1 MYLQGEPSKH
11 NVTGRSRV
19 AYFFW
24 QGRESS
30 VSDKGVSAL
39 MTVELDEERGP
50 HIRVS
55 MGSEPPAFLNLF
67 KGSLVIHQGWRED
80 QEQRKGQSPW
90 KMFMVRG
97 ELENEGHLV
106 QTDVDSSFLRSRGCV
121 ILINTETGTIYL
133 WHGAKALKHTRKVR
147 TA

>member
-1 MYLQGEPSKH
+1 M
-11 NVTGRSRV
+11 

-24 QGRESS
+24 QGSDSS

-50 HIRVS
+50 HVRVS

-67 KGSLVIHQGWRED
+67 KGGLVIHRGRQDDEHPQKD
-80 QEQRKGQSPW
+80 W
-90 KMFMVRG
+90 KLFVVRG

-106 QTDVDSSFLRSRGCV
+106 EVDVDSSHLRSRGCLVLVNLNTGV
-121 ILINTETGTIYL
+121 IHL
-133 WHGAKALKHTRKVR
+133 WLGAKALKGTREVI
-147 TA
+147 T